1 MQTEPWDLGFLPASH
16 RVSDWKVHHCGCAD
30 PAGLDGDADS
40 DTRVPSRW
48 CSRCCSTP
56 QSPTGKRRMA
66 PVVLLW
72 RPWQLCTGSQSITV
86 LNSVLIFIPGPSSLD
101 AQGVDAAPPGGWVWL
116 IVPASI
122 FPFSEH
128 PPPFAWGPNCL
139 PENRL
144 RSESQTISCDTECL
158 TPRSWTGFKCPSSG
172 LLRFPGKSSLTNKH
186 LGGRVWP
193 NSTYQMLHSLG
204 SWPAEI
210 QIQVHSA
217 LYFLCTKATWQLETA
232 PTSVNCKSATTAHA
246 KTAVCPFRLS
256 PSFILV
262 SGKSIGYFFKKPIA

>member
-128 PPPFAWGPNCL
+128 PPPLPGVQIAFLKIGFGLNPKPSAATLSAWPPVRGQGLSVLPQDFSGSQVSHHLQINTWEEECGPTAHTKCCTL
-139 PENRL
+139 SAPGQL
-144 RSESQTISCDTECL
+144 RS
-158 TPRSWTGFKCPSSG
+158 RS
-172 LLRFPGKSSLTNKH
+172 R
-186 LGGRVWP
+186 
-193 NSTYQMLHSLG
+193 ST
-204 SWPAEI
+204 AR
-210 QIQVHSA
+210 
-217 LYFLCTKATWQLETA
+217 CTSYVQK
-232 PTSVNCKSATTAHA
+232 
-246 KTAVCPFRLS
+246 RLDS
-256 PSFILV
+256 
-262 SGKSIGYFFKKPIA
+262 